1 MADSEFD
8 KLFTRNVP
16 HVLERIFFSLD
27 YVSITACRDVC
38 MAWSELHST
47 KLYQQ
52 KREELLVELLGKR
65 KAAVRTGVYLDKS
78 VVYFPIT
85 NSGESSIAKVLVKN
99 RTERSVRL
107 RCSRLWDPFVH
118 YMRGSFMVKPG
129 DYIKIPVKYCPVS
142 GGEHSTTLE
151 FIEEG
156 KDNVLLKATLKGM
169 GSGVYL
175 DKSVVSFPNTKSEE
189 SSSAKVE
196 VKNRTE
202 RSVRLVCSRLRGPF
216 TADSAAFLMNPGTY
230 IKIPVRYHPV
240 NGGEHITTLK
250 LSEEGKDGVMLK
262 ATLKGRCV

>member
-1 MADSEFD
+1 MADCEFD

-27 YVSITACRDVC
+27 YVSLTACRDVC
-38 MAWSELHST
+38 KAWSELHSS
-47 KLYQQ
+47 KSYQQ
-52 KREELLVELLGKR
+52 KREELLVELLEKR
-65 KAAVRTGVYLDKS
+65 SGVYLDKS

-85 NSGESSIAKVLVKN
+85 NSGEISIAKVEVKN

-118 YMRGSFMVKPG
+118 YMQGSFVVKPRS
-129 DYIKIPVKYCPVS
+129 YIKIPVKYCPIS

-156 KDNVLLKATLKGM
+156 KDSVLLKATLKGI
-169 GSGVYL
+169 GAGVYL

-250 LSEEGKDGVMLK
+250 LIEEGKDGVMLK